1 MLKLAPYMLPSVD
14 KTPIDPAKRLQTTLS
29 KKVTTE
35 SQVSE
40 NPADQH
46 FR

>member
-1 MLKLAPYMLPSVD
+1 MLKLVQYMLLSVD
-14 KTPIDPAKRLQTTLS
+14 KIPLDPAKRLQTTLS